1 MSADEVVEA
10 VNWLLQQIPDS
21 ANISR
26 ETLLDWEK
34 RGLVPRANYQNGSTD
49 PVFPDVTPAEAFASW
64 MLKHGPRKLKD
75 VEIARIRKKALK
87 TSTMVIMV
95 VLLFEPFSK
104 SCMEYD
110 ACIEWLEEKNKI
122 LLGYKPYEKVFT
134 RISCTVDGD
143 GPAKISFEKAEG
155 EPKEK
160 EEPPDEEL
168 IQEAITAMKKSMIL
182 AIELEQMH

>member
-10 VNWLLQQIPDS
+10 VNWLLQQISDS

-34 RGLVPRANYQNGSTD
+34 RGLVPRVNYQDGSTD
-49 PVFPDVTPAEAFASW
+49 PVFPDVAPAEAFASW

-75 VEIARIRKKALK
+75 EEIASIRKKALK

-104 SCMEYD
+104 SCMEYE
-110 ACIEWLEEKNKI
+110 ACIEWLGEKNKI
-122 LLGYKPYEKVFT
+122 MLGYKPYEKVYA
-134 RISCTVDGD
+134 RISCTIDGNW
-143 GPAKISFEKAEG
+143 PAEISFEKVAD
-155 EPKEK
+155 EPPEN
-160 EEPPDEEL
+160 EELPDEEL
-168 IQEAITAMKKSMIL
+168 IQEAITAIKRSMLL
-182 AIELEQMH
+182 AIEQEQMH